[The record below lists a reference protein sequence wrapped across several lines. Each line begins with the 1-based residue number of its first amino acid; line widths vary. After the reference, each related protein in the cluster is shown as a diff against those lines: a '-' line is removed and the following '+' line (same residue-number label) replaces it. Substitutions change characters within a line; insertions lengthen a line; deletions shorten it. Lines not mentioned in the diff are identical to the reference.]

1 MWTTA
6 ALAALAGQTATVDPT
21 AAAVSA
27 LVGLLVGSFAN
38 VVIARV
44 PAGGSIVSP
53 PSACPVCATPIRPR
67 DNVPVLSW
75 LLLRGRCRDCRTPI
89 PARYPLVELASA
101 VLLGAVGGRIGW
113 DPALPAF
120 LLFAWTLLVIAV
132 IDARTR
138 RIPNRLTYPL
148 IPALAVLVVAAAVLD
163 GQPGAGL
170 RAVLGGLAAFT
181 ALLLIALV
189 SPRGM
194 GLGDVKLAA
203 FIGLGLGYLGWGHVV
218 LGVFGAFVLGG
229 VVAIGMVVTR
239 LRTRKDALP
248 FGPYLAA
255 AAVLAV
261 LVGRPLID
269 GYAALTGLG

>member
-1 MWTTA
+1 MWTIA
-6 ALAALAGQTATVDPT
+6 ALVATAGQTAVVNPT

-53 PSACPVCATPIRPR
+53 PSACPECAAPIRPR

-75 LLLRGRCRDCRTPI
+75 LLLRGRCRDCGTRI

-120 LLFAWTLLVIAV
+120 LLFAWTLVCVAI
-132 IDARTR
+132 IDASTR

-148 IPALAVLVVAAAVLD
+148 TPTLAVLLLAAALLT
-163 GQPGAGL
+163 GEPGWAL
-170 RAVLGGLAAFT
+170 RAILGGLLAFVT
-181 ALLLIALV
+181 LLAMALFRPG
-189 SPRGM
+189 SMGM
-194 GLGDVKLAA
+194 GDVKLAG
-203 FIGLGLGYLGWGHVV
+203 FVGLGLGYLGWAHVL
-218 LGVFGAFVLGG
+218 LGLTSAFLIGG
-229 VVAIGMVVTR
+229 VVAIVLMSVR
-239 LRTRKDALP
+239 ARSRRDLLP

-255 AAVLAV
+255 GALLSLVVGGPLLA
-261 LVGRPLID
+261 
-269 GYAALTGLG
+269 GYAALVVR